1 MLFAGVSWPNSMLLS
16 RIAVYAVSESSGLSV
31 ALPKYF
37 FPAVFA
43 SAFKPAVELGVVAPV
58 VLVGV
63 LDVVC
68 NAHKVS
74 WHGIARGLV

>member
-1 MLFAGVSWPNSMLLS
+1 M
-16 RIAVYAVSESSGLSV
+16 SV

-63 LDVVC
+63 LVLQAGQWYAEWKEFEDSEKEEKETRERS
-68 NAHKVS
+68 AGGSKKKQ
-74 WHGIARGLV
+74 

>member
-1 MLFAGVSWPNSMLLS
+1 M
-16 RIAVYAVSESSGLSV
+16 SESSGLSV

-37 FPAVFA
+37 FPAALASVFR
-43 SAFKPAVELGVVAPV
+43 PAVELGVVAPV

-68 NAHKVS
+68 NARKVS
-74 WHGIARGLV
+74 RHSSASGGRGTGVEESVRGT